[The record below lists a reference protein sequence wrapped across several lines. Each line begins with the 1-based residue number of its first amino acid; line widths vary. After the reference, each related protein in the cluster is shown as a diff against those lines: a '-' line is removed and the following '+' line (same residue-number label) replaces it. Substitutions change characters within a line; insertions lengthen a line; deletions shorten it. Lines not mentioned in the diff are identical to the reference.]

1 MSINLSAIALGAGRA
16 TAKSGREVVDII
28 TFVEASWGLNMPLY
42 PVQRVILKTFYG
54 LPLDDNPLGFPLD
67 VPVPPDHPNYA
78 PEHVDQDGYY
88 RHRVA
93 ITDWRRENLKCLTE
107 KQYLTYLHAQRRC
120 NIPEV
125 EVGVERSEIV
135 LSVGRRSGK
144 SEMSAFISAYETY
157 RLISKGNP
165 QQYYGL
171 PPGENIQVIS
181 FATDKEQASVSFG
194 KSSGYF
200 SGCDFFRSYAANHT
214 KTYIT
219 FQTPSDIERFGSYA
233 DDDTAKA
240 SIKITFRSSVAKGA
254 RGSGNIVVVLDEMA
268 HFTDNGQSSAEEV
281 YKAVKASMAAF
292 TKKDP
297 KDKRRAVGDPESKM
311 VAISSPN
318 GRQGV
323 FYQIFQ
329 DGFSNREIAKTRL
342 CIQAPTWE
350 VNPSVAT
357 SVFVTEYVRDARAFF
372 SEFGADFSTNT
383 REWIEDRRDLL
394 KCVDPLHRPRFR
406 APAKQPHF
414 LGLDFALQGD
424 GTALAIGH
432 VEDDRV
438 VTDVVDLLIA
448 GEGDY
453 EDQDRLEFADV
464 VDWIYDYTKRF
475 YIVDGMFDQ
484 YSGALFEQ
492 LLMEKGIRQLKR
504 VVHTA
509 QLKSQMFSNF
519 KDLMFDERIVLYDW
533 PIPTD
538 QEHCPYIL
546 ELLDLQVT
554 YKSKHLFEVEAPPV
568 QGKHDDMSDALVR
581 MSWLATQ
588 YMSKR
593 KFSGPSRPV
602 SNDVPLQLPGGLRI
616 PRSAAV
622 PNSTMVSN
630 RLKARQSG
638 SSEERQIPLPNQASF
653 GTRARGG
660 GGRRGKPASGL
671 PPFWRNS

>member
-54 LPLDDNPLGFPLD
+54 LQLDDNPLNFPLD
-67 VPVPPDHPNYA
+67 VPVPLDHPCYA

-88 RHRVA
+88 KHRVT
-93 ITDWRRENLKCLTE
+93 ITDWRRENLKCFTE
-107 KQYLTYLHAQRRC
+107 RQYLAYLHSQRRC

-144 SEMSAFISAYETY
+144 TEMSAFISAYETY

-297 KDKRRAVGDPESKM
+297 RDKRLAVGDPESKM

-323 FYQIFQ
+323 FYHIFQ

-383 REWIEDRRDLL
+383 REWIEDKRDLL
-394 KCVDPLHRPRFR
+394 KCVDPALRPRYK
-406 APAKQPHF
+406 APPKQPHF

-432 VEDDRV
+432 IEDDRV
-438 VTDVVDLLIA
+438 ITDVVDQLIA

-453 EDQDRLEFADV
+453 EDQDRLEFAEV

-492 LLMEKGIRQLKR
+492 LLAERGIRQLKR

-509 QLKSQMFSNF
+509 QLKSQMFQNF
-519 KDLMFDERIVLYDW
+519 KDLMFDQRIVLYDW
-533 PIPTD
+533 PVPQGQD
-538 QEHCPYIL
+538 HCPYIM
-546 ELLDLQVT
+546 ELFDLQVT

-588 YMSKR
+588 FMSKR
-593 KFSGPSRPV
+593 KFSSSSRV
-602 SNDVPLQLPGGLRI
+602 FHEDVPLSLPGGLRI
-616 PRSAAV
+616 PRAAV
-622 PNSTMVSN
+622 SRSGEELYH
-630 RLKARQSG
+630 RYKSLQSG
-638 SSEERQIPLPNQASF
+638 SSEERQVLPQGQASF
-653 GTRARGG
+653 GSRVT
-660 GGRRGKPASGL
+660 GGRKNQPPPGWSPFRRGS
-671 PPFWRNS
+671 